1 MGQFIQAPLP
11 SQINPQTAAQPMSR
25 GSGGFI
31 VRNDFSAAGM
41 APQIDRRAFVQ
52 AAASRGAIGEGVQ
65 AAGQQLDKIAQVRFH
80 AVNQRRVL
88 EARSVMEMA
97 EGDLAKALASEKD
110 TSKWEGLAQK
120 HAESIKEMVMAK
132 DLSPDAR
139 EAIDLRHL
147 KWTGDVVRN
156 AKVSAANREVQ
167 LLNEHFNANFIRA
180 VDAGDSDGARQIV
193 QDWQTS
199 GTLAEDQAVSKLIQ
213 INDKQKQA
221 ASNNAFAAL
230 NDPTR
235 RDVEGAKA
243 IIEAAPFTSDEK
255 AAELARIDATHGVN
269 QQRDEFQKLKIED
282 PAKAKLMLENG
293 YFAKIPPG
301 DRAALMLEAEQFQAA
316 YASDAFRSVK
326 ERIDLGQ
333 VKAGEK
339 FDDPAFSQLTPH
351 MKLELQ
357 TYLAKKERNDAL
369 NDGGLYEK
377 AFTKVSGYNPAKD
390 PSGRE
395 KAELEASLEIRF
407 SGSYL
412 EALKGKL
419 EERTKGVKPDS
430 VPLADAYEVLD
441 KWALKDK
448 RFGEFEKP
456 KIGADGKPLF
466 KKREGEYTFDPALG
480 LDFWGLREAGGY
492 VQGEDTFIP
501 DVEIDPAKR
510 DAITTKVQG
519 IKQKLE
525 AEVKAGK
532 ITDRLQLMQR
542 LSALTGQS
550 VTAEAAGQVMP
561 RATLFPTGQPSAMPD
576 INAILKKYAPN
587 PGK

>member
-31 VRNDFSAAGM
+31 VRNDFSAASM

-52 AAASRGAIGEGVQ
+52 AAASRGAIGEGVRD
-65 AAGQQLDKIAQVRFH
+65 AGQQLDKIAQVRFH
-80 AVNQRRVL
+80 AVNQRKVL

-97 EGDLAKALASEKD
+97 EGDLAKTLAAEKD
-110 TSKWEGLAQK
+110 TSKWEGIAQK
-120 HAESIKEMVMAK
+120 HAESLKEMVMTK

-139 EAIDLRHL
+139 EAIDLQHL

-156 AKVSAANREVQ
+156 AKVSAANRELQ
-167 LLNEHFNANFIRA
+167 LLGEHFNANFIRA
-180 VDAGDSDGARQIV
+180 LNDGDSDGARQIV

-199 GTLAEDQAVSKLIQ
+199 GTLAEDQAVSKSIQ
-213 INDKQKQA
+213 INDAQKRA
-221 ASNNAFAAL
+221 ASENAFAAL

-243 IIEAAPFTSDEK
+243 IIEAAPFTSSEK

-269 QQRDEFQKLKIED
+269 QQRDEFQKMKIED

-301 DRAALMLEAEQFQAA
+301 DRAAMMLEAEQFQAA
-316 YASDAFRSVK
+316 YASVAFKSVK
-326 ERIDLGQ
+326 ESIDLGQ

-339 FDDPAFSQLTPH
+339 FDAPAFSQLTPH

-357 TYLAKKERNDAL
+357 GYLAKKEQHEAL
-369 NDGGLYEK
+369 NNGDEYEK
-377 AFTKVSGYNPAKD
+377 AFTAVTSYNPTQDK
-390 PSGRE
+390 SGR
-395 KAELEASLEIRF
+395 KKVELESSLETRF
-407 SGSYL
+407 SGPYL
-412 EALKGKL
+412 EGLKARL
-419 EERTKGVKPDS
+419 DERAKGVKPDS
-430 VPLADAYEVLD
+430 VPLADAFSALD
-441 KWALKDK
+441 DWAFKDK
-448 RFGEFEKP
+448 RFGEFETQKTDNAGRGIFARQ
-456 KIGADGKPLF
+456 KVESLQADGTLAEVEQIVPEK
-466 KKREGEYTFDPALG
+466 
-480 LDFWGLREAGGY
+480 
-492 VQGEDTFIP
+492 
-501 DVEIDPAKR
+501 EIDPKKR
-510 DAITTKVQG
+510 DAVTSKVQS
-519 IKQKLE
+519 IKQQLE

-550 VTAEAAGQVMP
+550 VTSEAAGQAVP

>member
-31 VRNDFSAAGM
+31 VRNDFSASGM

-52 AAASRGAIGEGVQ
+52 AAASRGAIGEGIQ
-65 AAGQQLDKIAQVRFH
+65 SAGQQLDKIAQVRFH

-97 EGDLAKALASEKD
+97 EGDLAKALANEKD
-110 TSKWEGLAQK
+110 TSKWEGIAQK
-120 HAESIKEMVMAK
+120 HAESIKEMVMTK

-139 EAIDLRHL
+139 EAIDLQHI

-156 AKVSAANREVQ
+156 AKVSAANRELQ
-167 LLNEHFNANFIRA
+167 LLGEHHNANFIRA
-180 VDAGDSDGARQIV
+180 VDAGYFDGARQIV

-230 NDPTR
+230 NDPAR

-301 DRAALMLEAEQFQAA
+301 DRAAMMLEAEQFQAV
-316 YASDAFRSVK
+316 YASDTFRNVK

-339 FDDPAFSQLTPH
+339 FDAPAFAQLTPH
-351 MKLELQ
+351 MKMELQ
-357 TYLAKKERNDAL
+357 GYLAKKEQKDAL
-369 NDGGLYEK
+369 NDPAVYQK
-377 AFTKVSGYNPAKD
+377 AFSLVTAYNPAD
-390 PSGRE
+390 DESGLK
-395 KAELEASLEIRF
+395 KAQLEATIETHF
-407 SGSYL
+407 AGSYL
-412 EALKGKL
+412 ETLKSKL
-419 EERTKGVKPDS
+419 EERAKGVKPDS
-430 VPLADAYEVLD
+430 VPLADAFSVLD
-441 KWALKDK
+441 DWAFKDK
-448 RFGEFEKP
+448 RFGEFESQKTDNAGRGIFAR
-456 KIGADGKPLF
+456 KKVESLQADGTLAEVEQLVPEK
-466 KKREGEYTFDPALG
+466 
-480 LDFWGLREAGGY
+480 
-492 VQGEDTFIP
+492 
-501 DVEIDPAKR
+501 EIDPKKR
-510 DAITTKVQG
+510 DAVTSKVQS
-519 IKQKLE
+519 IKQQLE

-532 ITDRLQLMQR
+532 IADRLQLMQR

-550 VTAEAAGQVMP
+550 VTSEAAGQVMP
-561 RATLFPTGQPSAMPD
+561 KATLFPTGQPSAIPD
-576 INAILKKYAPN
+576 IKSILKKYAPN

>member
-1 MGQFIQAPLP
+1 MSQFIPAPLP

-52 AAASRGAIGEGVQ
+52 ATASRGAIGEGI
-65 AAGQQLDKIAQVRFH
+65 ADDGQQLDKIAQVRFH

-139 EAIDLRHL
+139 EAIDLQHL

-213 INDKQKQA
+213 INEKQKQA

-230 NDPTR
+230 NDPAR

-243 IIEAAPFTSDEK
+243 IIEAAPFTSDER

-282 PAKAKLMLENG
+282 PAKARLMLENG
-293 YFAKIPPG
+293 NFAKIPPG
-301 DRAALMLEAEQFQAA
+301 DRAAMMLEAEQFQAA

-357 TYLAKKERNDAL
+357 GYLAKRERNEAL
-369 NDGGLYEK
+369 NDGELYNK
-377 AFTKVSGYNPAKD
+377 AFTTVTKYDPANDESGLKKV
-390 PSGRE
+390 E
-395 KAELEASLEIRF
+395 IQASLETSF
-407 SGSYL
+407 SGPYL
-412 EALKGKL
+412 NELKSRL
-419 EERTKGVKPDS
+419 EERAKGSKPDS
-430 VPLADAYEVLD
+430 VPLGDVYSVLD
-441 KWALKDK
+441 DWAFKDK
-448 RFGEFEKP
+448 RFGEFESQKTDDAGRGIFARR
-456 KIGADGKPLF
+456 KVESLQADGTLAEVEQLVPEK
-466 KKREGEYTFDPALG
+466 
-480 LDFWGLREAGGY
+480 
-492 VQGEDTFIP
+492 
-501 DVEIDPAKR
+501 EIDPQKR
-510 DAITTKVQG
+510 DAVTSKVQS
-519 IKQKLE
+519 IKQQLE